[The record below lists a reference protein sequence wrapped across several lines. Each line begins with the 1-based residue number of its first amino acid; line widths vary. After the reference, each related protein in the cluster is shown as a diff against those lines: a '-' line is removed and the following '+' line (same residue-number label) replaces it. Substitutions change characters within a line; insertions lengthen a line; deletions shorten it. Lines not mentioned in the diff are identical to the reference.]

1 MTIGELLKEARQIL
15 MAAGIENC
23 GFEAELLAAQTFN
36 KDRVFFYT
44 HGDEP
49 VTDRQKTVFL
59 TMVKRRAAHE
69 PAAYILNQKEF
80 MGLNFFVDANVLIPR
95 PDTEAM
101 VEVLISQLKKTDH
114 RGKKVLDL
122 CTGSGAIGIAL
133 KYFCPEV
140 EMTLS
145 DYSPKALQVAKK
157 NADLLVAGDVNL
169 MHSDLFVQ
177 FPATAA
183 FDLIVSNPP
192 YIPSGEIPKLAQDIC
207 EYEPTM
213 ALDGGATGLDFYR
226 RIAAQAKG
234 FLKDGGL
241 LALEIG
247 DHQENVVIELL
258 KQNGFSRIEKIAD
271 LTGLVRAITAKM
283 PSSALRN
290 IDDVCDDIC

>member
-1 MTIGELLKEARQIL
+1 MEYVMTIGELLKEARQIL
-15 MAAGIENC
+15 LAAGIENC

-145 DYSPKALQVAKK
+145 DYSPTV
-157 NADLLVAGDVNL
+157 
-169 MHSDLFVQ
+169 
-177 FPATAA
+177 

-192 YIPSGEIPKLAQDIC
+192 YIPSSDIAKLVPDIYQ
-207 EYEPTM
+207 YEPTM
-213 ALDGGATGLDFYR
+213 ALDGGVTGLDFYR
-226 RIAAQAKG
+226 RIAMEARK
-234 FLKDGGL
+234 FLNTGGL

-247 DHQENVVIELL
+247 DHQENDVIELL
-258 KQNGFSRIEKIAD
+258 KQNGFSEIRKIAD
-271 LTGLVRAITAKM
+271 LTGLVRAITAKKLN
-283 PSSALRN
+283 STLRN
-290 IDDVCDDIC
+290 VDDVCDDIC

>member
-15 MAAGIENC
+15 LAAGIENC

-69 PAAYILNQKEF
+69 PAAYILGQKEF

>member
-15 MAAGIENC
+15 LAAGIENC

-49 VTDRQKTVFL
+49 VTDRQKTVYL

-69 PAAYILNQKEF
+69 PAAYILGQKEF

>member
-15 MAAGIENC
+15 LAAGIENC

-145 DYSPKALQVAKK
+145 DYSPKALQVAKE
-157 NADLLVAGDVNL
+157 NADALIDGDVSL
-169 MHSDLFVQ
+169 IHSDLFEQ
-177 FPATAA
+177 FPDNTV

-192 YIPSGEIPKLAQDIC
+192 YIPSSDIAKLVPDIYQ
-207 EYEPTM
+207 YEPTM
-213 ALDGGATGLDFYR
+213 ALDGGVTGLDFYR
-226 RIAAQAKG
+226 RIAMEARK
-234 FLKDGGL
+234 FLNTGGL

-247 DHQENVVIELL
+247 DHQENDVIELL
-258 KQNGFSRIEKIAD
+258 KQNGFSEIRKIAD
-271 LTGLVRAITAKM
+271 LTGLVRAITAKKLN
-283 PSSALRN
+283 STLRN
-290 IDDVCDDIC
+290 VDDVCDDIC

>member
-15 MAAGIENC
+15 LAAGIENC

-69 PAAYILNQKEF
+69 PAAYILGQKEF

-290 IDDVCDDIC
+290 VDDVCDDIC